1 MDEETLNNMLMALII
16 QNLGAYEQLDNADN
30 TDEDDR
36 PDDIDSPNNTDSP
49 NDSDNDDD
57 DDTDDN
63 GDVIQN
69 HPVVDM
75 LLAFGQQHMQGY
87 SEEDARAIQ
96 EALQEYTEEDRR
108 AIQEAMDE
116 GINRNDYIDSDDDDL
131 GEILHRSLATH
142 VPVSHPLEYSP
153 DKVPGVEWKQIAKT
167 TAKLDCPICL
177 DVFDDEHICVV
188 CRECQHAVHQECF
201 VDLAKHDDK
210 CPYCLN
216 QYQF

>member
-49 NDSDNDDD
+49 YDSDNDDD
-57 DDTDDN
+57 ADDN

-75 LLAFGQQHMQGY
+75 FRLAFDQQHMQGY

-153 DKVPGVEWKQIAKT
+153 DKVSGVEWKQIAKT

-177 DVFDDEHICVV
+177 DVFDDDHICVV